1 MKKLLI
7 LILIGWMFIS
17 CGAVS
22 TGQRLYWDQDGMR
35 KGPYNY
41 YQYRYDD
48 YYPGIRI
55 YSPTIYIETNRSPS
69 YTKRTSV
76 NTRRTSTNSS
86 TNRSR
91 SKSN

>member
-35 KGPYNY
+35 KAPYNY
-41 YQYRYDD
+41 YQYRYDN

-55 YSPTIYIETNRSPS
+55 YYPPIYIETNRNPRSIS
-69 YTKRTSV
+69 KTKRI
-76 NTRRTSTNSS
+76 STNSI
-86 TNRSR
+86 TNRTR
-91 SKSN
+91 SKR